1 MIVLALA
8 MTNRQFVSEVIGD
21 LRKLGAD
28 GTISKEYVLHKGRR
42 MAAIYIKGESDNRR
56 LFRMMELFTFIDS
69 LPLEL
74 AGMNSGTGFPADP
87 EKYARSVMPLPELYS
102 TIYGVIL
109 RVFTIDSKKE
119 FTFITP
125 HEYQYTL
132 HRSYKN
138 PAKGY
143 FWLEDN
149 YLVIPDEFMDEVK
162 LSGMFV
168 APWEA
173 RRLISDKIPVERNS
187 EGFCK
192 GPLDDTFICPG
203 HLAGKVRQET
213 VKDLYGFMMKGM
225 QVEDERPD
233 GNTHSAK

>member
-1 MIVLALA
+1 
-8 MTNRQFVSEVIGD
+8 MTNRQFVSEVIQD

-28 GTISKEYVLHKGRR
+28 GAVSKEYILHKGRR
-42 MAAIYIKGESDNRR
+42 IASIYIKGESDNRR
-56 LFRMMELFTFIDS
+56 LFRMMELFTFIDR
-69 LPLEL
+69 LPLET
-74 AGMNSGTGFPADP
+74 ASINSCVDFPIDCD
-87 EKYARSVMPLPELYS
+87 KFARSIIPLPELYS
-102 TIYGVIL
+102 TTYGVIL
-109 RVFTIDSKKE
+109 RVFTIDGKKE

-132 HRSYKN
+132 HRRFNN

-143 FWLEDN
+143 FWLQEN
-149 YLVIPDEFMDEVK
+149 YLVIPNEFINEVN
-162 LSGMFV
+162 LGGMFV

-173 RRLISDKIPVERNS
+173 RRLGRNKIPVEKDAQ
-187 EGFCK
+187 GFCK

-203 HLAGKVRQET
+203 HLVGKVRQET
-213 VKDLYGFMMKGM
+213 VKDLYGFMMKGT